1 MPVRF
6 EKYYTKIVKF
16 FVLFFRA
23 MEERLFYSEPVVS
36 VLDLIGNTPMVK
48 INRLVPEDS
57 AEVYAKVEFFNPCRS
72 IKDRI
77 CKYMV
82 EDAEK
87 KGKINRGDTL
97 VEPTS
102 GNTGIGL
109 AFVCAVKG
117 YRLVLT
123 MPETMSIER
132 RNMLKALG
140 AEVILT
146 PGEDDMPGAVAR
158 AAELADTRGYY
169 QPQQFKNPSNP
180 KAHRETTAREI
191 IKQIGE
197 LDAFVAGVGTGGTI
211 TGVAEV
217 FKKEMGRDVRIIA
230 VEPEKSA
237 VLSGRDPGLH
247 DIQGIGAGFVPD
259 VLNREVIDEIITVSD
274 EDAYEMTRMI
284 IRNEGILCGISSGA
298 NLYAAL
304 KVARGLGKGKKVVTV
319 FPDTA
324 ERYISTK
331 LFHFDEGMDL
341 ENH

>member
-1 MPVRF
+1 M
-6 EKYYTKIVKF
+6 K
-16 FVLFFRA
+16 
-23 MEERLFYSEPVVS
+23 RLFYSEPVES

-48 INRLVPEDS
+48 INKLVPEDS

-87 KGKINRGDTL
+87 RGKIQPGDTL

-132 RNMLKALG
+132 RNMLRALG

-146 PGEDDMPGAVAR
+146 QGEDDMPGAVAK
-158 AAELADTRGYY
+158 AQKLADTKGYF

-180 KAHRETTAREI
+180 ETHRETTAREI
-191 IKQIGE
+191 INQIR
-197 LDAFVAGVGTGGTI
+197 DIHAFVAGVGTGGTI
-211 TGVAEV
+211 TGVGEV
-217 FKKEMGRDVRIIA
+217 LKKEIGEHVKIVA
-230 VEPEKSA
+230 VEPQKSA
-237 VLSGRDPGLH
+237 VLSGHKPGLH
-247 DIQGIGAGFVPD
+247 DIQGIGAGFVPE
-259 VLNREVIDEIITVSD
+259 VLNMEVVDEIITVSD

-304 KVARGLGKGKKVVTV
+304 KVARDLGKGKRVVTV

-331 LFHFDEGMDL
+331 LFHFEEGRGL
-341 ENH
+341 ESH

>member
-1 MPVRF
+1 M
-6 EKYYTKIVKF
+6 KT
-16 FVLFFRA
+16 
-23 MEERLFYSEPVVS
+23 RLFYSEPVGS

-48 INRLVPEDS
+48 INKLVPEDS
-57 AEVYAKVEFFNPCRS
+57 AEIYAKVEFFNPCRS

-87 KGKINRGDTL
+87 RGDIQPGDTL
-97 VEPTS
+97 IEPTS

-146 PGEDDMPGAVAR
+146 RGEDDMPGAVEKAQ
-158 AAELADTRGYY
+158 ELADTRGYY

-180 KAHRETTAREI
+180 KTHRETTAREI
-191 IKQIGE
+191 INQIGD
-197 LDAFVAGVGTGGTI
+197 LHAFVAGVGTGGTI
-211 TGVAEV
+211 TGVGEIL
-217 FKKEMGRDVRIIA
+217 KKEIGDHVKIIA

-237 VLSGRDPGLH
+237 VLSGHKPGLH
-247 DIQGIGAGFVPD
+247 DIQGIGAGFIPD
-259 VLNREVIDEIITVSD
+259 VLNIEIIDEIITVSD
-274 EDAYEMTRMI
+274 EDAYEMTRI
-284 IRNEGILCGISSGA
+284 IIKKEGILCGISSGA

-304 KVARGLGKGKKVVTV
+304 KVAKSLGKGKKVVTV

-331 LFHFDEGMDL
+331 LFYFDEGMGL
-341 ENH
+341 ESH